1 MVTRIAATQKLSK
14 VLNYNEKKVAQN
26 KAQLIHSGNF
36 LQDPQHMTYAEKLA
50 RFTRLHEL
58 NSRSAVN
65 TLHISI
71 NFHPDEKL
79 SDQTLSAISD
89 RYMQGLGMAEQPYL
103 VYRHDDARHPH
114 IHIVT
119 SLIDAYGKRIKTNNM
134 GRRLSEPT
142 RKAIEEE
149 FGLIRA
155 GAKKKQVDQRLATTT
170 RMAQVLQQVNRDY
183 KFGSLAEYNA
193 ILRAHQIIATASK
206 KTGALY
212 YSELNDKG
220 HKTGP
225 PIMASRLPGP
235 YRLADLQKKFAD
247 SKEQRKADIP
257 SIRHRID
264 WALTQHP
271 HSLRDLTAY
280 LRGEKI
286 DLVLYQR
293 GDGKVY
299 GLAYVDHETRT
310 AINGGDL
317 GKQYTAGAM
326 LKTLPGEMGQSPSRT
341 AKTES
346 PDETTLDRSISQAI
360 RALGFSAIAPLSL
373 STLFE
378 FTPTQGPGQSL
389 DEEQTKRRRRRL

>member
-1 MVTRIAATQKLSK
+1 MVARIAPPRKLSK
-14 VLNYNEKKVAQN
+14 VLNYNEKKVAQK
-26 KAQLIHSGNF
+26 KAELIHSKNF
-36 LQDPQHMTYAEKLA
+36 LQDHRRMTYAEKLD
-50 RFTRLHEL
+50 RFTRLNEL
-58 NSRSAVN
+58 HTRSETN
-65 TLHISI
+65 TLHITL
-71 NFHPDEKL
+71 NFHPSESL
-79 SDQTLSAISD
+79 SDEQFRAIAD
-89 RYMQGLGMAEQPYL
+89 RYMEGIEMAGQPYL

-119 SLIDAYGKRIKTNNM
+119 SLITADGKRIKTHNNVP
-134 GRRLSEPT
+134 RLSEPT
-142 RKAIEEE
+142 RKAIEVE
-149 FGLIRA
+149 FNLVRA
-155 GAKKKQVDQRLATTT
+155 GGKKPQADQRLATTT
-170 RMAQVLQQVNRDY
+170 RMAQVLQQVNHDY

-212 YSELNDKG
+212 YSELDDKG
-220 HKTGP
+220 HKKGP

-235 YRLADLQKKFAD
+235 YKLADLQKKFAD
-247 SKEQRKADIP
+247 SKELRKADIP

-271 HSLRDLTAY
+271 HSLRDLTAH

-326 LKTLPGEMGQSPSRT
+326 LKALPGEIGQTPSRPG
-341 AKTES
+341 KTES

-378 FTPTQGPGQSL
+378 FTPAQGPGQSL
-389 DEEQTKRRRRRL
+389 DEEQTKRRRRHL